1 MPKIDRSRAVGT
13 YAAVMTGIAAWAL
26 LGGAA
31 ATNDR
36 SFNTIDVRRINV
48 RENDGTLRMIVAGRD
63 NIGGMIV
70 GDREYPHPNRT
81 EAGLIFFNDEGVENG
96 GLVFDGKLV
105 NGKPTNGGSLTFDR
119 WRQDQTVQMT
129 SIEQGDQRHAGFI
142 VNDRPDGPI
151 AFDRLQLF
159 FSMAP
164 GPARDAALRQANAG
178 PVARRVYLG
187 SNTDRSAEM
196 SLRDASGQPRL
207 VLRVEPTGAASISF
221 LDDQGRTV
229 RRLTPAPMDRQ

>member
-1 MPKIDRSRAVGT
+1 MPKIDLSRALGA
-13 YAAVMTGIAAWAL
+13 YAAAMTGIAAWAL

-31 ATNDR
+31 ASSNR
-36 SFNTIDVRRINV
+36 SFDTIDVRRINV
-48 RENDGTLRMIVAGRD
+48 RENDGTLRLIVAGRD

-81 EAGLIFFNDEGVENG
+81 EAGIIFFNDEGVENG

-129 SIEQGDQRHAGFI
+129 STEEGDQRRAGFI

-151 AFDRLQLF
+151 AFDRLQRIR
-159 FSMAP
+159 SMAP
-164 GPARDAALRQANAG
+164 GSARDAAIQQANAG
-178 PVARRVYLG
+178 AGARRVYLG

-196 SLRDASGQPRL
+196 SLRDATGRQRL

-221 LDDQGRTV
+221 LDSQGRV
-229 RRLTPAPMDRQ
+229 IRRLTPGAVDRQ